1 MTAGLWVLAA
11 LLAPALALISFV
23 QLLYAEA
30 LRLRTREQPALEFF
44 KETLEDRLGLRL
56 ERGALSFS
64 LIQHGL
70 LVLSGAA
77 FCGALLAGNSEWPR
91 FFEALL
97 PGVGLMLVAAY
108 ILPQALLRKSRARFL
123 LPLVPAL
130 KFAAL
135 LVRPL
140 VVSFEFFT
148 SLAEMGQNEGQTN
161 ENGKAAEEIEA
172 LIEAGADEGLIKQ
185 EDRKLLEAV
194 IALGQK
200 TAREVM
206 TPRPNI
212 VAIPQDATMEQLRRL
227 AVEQNYSRI
236 PAYGDSIDDITGFL
250 HVRDLLRLDA
260 EARARRRV
268 REFLRPIRF
277 VPETKPIVQL
287 LREMQKENAYMV
299 IVVDEYGS
307 TAGLVTLEDVV
318 EEVFGEIRDEH
329 DEAGDLREE
338 APGVYLMAGEVDLD
352 RLEELFDLRREEGTE
367 STTVGGLVTE
377 WLGYVPKQG
386 EVFERN
392 GVRIEVLA
400 ADERRVRQV
409 RVSRAPVADPVEAWK
424 DNGRER

>member
-1 MTAGLWVLAA
+1 MRAGLWAAAA
-11 LLAPALALISFV
+11 LLVPALALVSFV

-30 LRLRTREQPALEFF
+30 LRLRAREHPAMEFF
-44 KETLEDRLGLRL
+44 KETLEAKLGLRT

-64 LIQHGL
+64 LIQHAL
-70 LVLSGAA
+70 LVLSGAV
-77 FCGALLAGNSEWPR
+77 FCGALLAGDSAWPGL
-91 FFEALL
+91 FEAVAAAL
-97 PGVGLMLVAAY
+97 GLMLVAAY
-108 ILPQALLRKSRARFL
+108 MVPQTLLRKSQGRFL
-123 LPLVPAL
+123 LPLAPAF

-135 LVRPL
+135 LVRPFVASL
-140 VVSFEFFT
+140 EFFT
-148 SLAEMGQNEGQTN
+148 ALAEIGHSEGQTS
-161 ENGKAAEEIEA
+161 ENGNPAGEFEA
-172 LIEAGADEGLIKQ
+172 LIEAGADEGLIKE
-185 EDRKLLEAV
+185 EDRKLLESV
-194 IALGQK
+194 VALGQK

-236 PAYGDSIDDITGFL
+236 PAYRDSIDDITGFL
-250 HVRDLLRLDA
+250 HVRDLLRLDQ
-260 EARARRRV
+260 EARTRHRV

-277 VPETKPIVQL
+277 VPETKPIVEL

-329 DEAGDLREE
+329 DEAGDVREE

-377 WLGYVPKQG
+377 RLGHVPQAG
-386 EVFERN
+386 EVLERD

-400 ADERRVRQV
+400 ADERRVKQV
-409 RVSRAPVADPVEAWK
+409 RVRRAPVEQAEAVK
-424 DNGRER
+424 HNGREH

>member
-1 MTAGLWVLAA
+1 MTAGLWVLVA

-30 LRLRTREQPALEFF
+30 LRLRAREQPALEFF
-44 KETLEDRLGLRL
+44 KETLEDKLGLRT

-64 LIQHGL
+64 LLQHGL
-70 LVLSGAA
+70 LVLAGAA
-77 FCGALLAGNSEWPR
+77 FCGALLAGNFDWPR
-91 FFEALL
+91 FLEALWAA
-97 PGVGLMLVAAY
+97 VGLVLVAAY
-108 ILPQALLRKSRARFL
+108 AVPQALLRKSQAHFL

-130 KFAAL
+130 KIAAW

-148 SLAEMGQNEGQTN
+148 SLAEMGQSEGQAN
-161 ENGKAAEEIEA
+161 ENGNATEEIEA
-172 LIEAGADEGLIKQ
+172 LIEAGADEGLIQ
-185 EDRKLLEAV
+185 EEDRKLLEAV

-212 VAIPQDATMEQLRRL
+212 VAIPQEATMEQLRRL

-236 PAYGDSIDDITGFL
+236 PAYGESIDDITGFL
-250 HVRDLLRLDA
+250 HVRDLLRLDP

-352 RLEELFDLRREEGTE
+352 RLEELFDLRRDEGTE

-409 RVSRAPVADPVEAWK
+409 RVSRVPAADPVEALK

>member
-1 MTAGLWVLAA
+1 MTAGLWVLVA

-30 LRLRTREQPALEFF
+30 LRLRAREQPALEFF
-44 KETLEDRLGLRL
+44 KETLEDKLGLRT

-64 LIQHGL
+64 LLQHGL

-77 FCGALLAGNSEWPR
+77 FCGALLAGNFDWPR
-91 FFEALL
+91 FLEALWAA
-97 PGVGLMLVAAY
+97 VGLVLVAAY
-108 ILPQALLRKSRARFL
+108 AVPQALLRKSQAHFL

-130 KFAAL
+130 KIAAW

-148 SLAEMGQNEGQTN
+148 SLAEMGQSEGQAN
-161 ENGKAAEEIEA
+161 ENGNATEEIEA
-172 LIEAGADEGLIKQ
+172 LIEAGADEGLIQ
-185 EDRKLLEAV
+185 EEDRKLLEAV

-212 VAIPQDATMEQLRRL
+212 VAIPQEATMEQLRRL

-236 PAYGDSIDDITGFL
+236 PAYGESIDDITGFL
-250 HVRDLLRLDA
+250 HVRDLLRLDP

-352 RLEELFDLRREEGTE
+352 RLEELFDLRRDEGTE

-409 RVSRAPVADPVEAWK
+409 RVSRVPAADPVEALK

>member
-1 MTAGLWVLAA
+1 MTAGLWVLVA

-23 QLLYAEA
+23 ELLYAEA
-30 LRLRTREQPALEFF
+30 LRLRAREQPALEFF
-44 KETLEDRLGLRL
+44 KETLEDKLGLRT

-64 LIQHGL
+64 LLQHGL

-77 FCGALLAGNSEWPR
+77 FCGALLAGNFDWPR
-91 FFEALL
+91 FLEALWAA
-97 PGVGLMLVAAY
+97 VGLVLVAAY
-108 ILPQALLRKSRARFL
+108 AVPQALLRKSQAHFL

-130 KFAAL
+130 KIAAW

-148 SLAEMGQNEGQTN
+148 SLAEMGQSEGQAN
-161 ENGKAAEEIEA
+161 ENGNATEEIEA
-172 LIEAGADEGLIKQ
+172 LIEAGADEGLIQ
-185 EDRKLLEAV
+185 EEDRKLLEAV

-212 VAIPQDATMEQLRRL
+212 VAIPQEATMEQLRRL

-236 PAYGDSIDDITGFL
+236 PAYGESIDDITGFL
-250 HVRDLLRLDA
+250 HVRDLLRLDP

-352 RLEELFDLRREEGTE
+352 RLEELFDLRRDEGTE

-409 RVSRAPVADPVEAWK
+409 RVSRVPAADPVEALK

>member
-1 MTAGLWVLAA
+1 MTAGLWVLVA

-30 LRLRTREQPALEFF
+30 LRLRAREQPALEFF
-44 KETLEDRLGLRL
+44 KETLEDKLGLRT

-64 LIQHGL
+64 LLQHGL

-77 FCGALLAGNSEWPR
+77 FCGALLAGNFDWPR
-91 FFEALL
+91 FLEALWAA
-97 PGVGLMLVAAY
+97 VGLVLVAAY
-108 ILPQALLRKSRARFL
+108 AVPQALLRKSQAHFL

-130 KFAAL
+130 KIAAW

-148 SLAEMGQNEGQTN
+148 SLAEMGQSEGQAN
-161 ENGKAAEEIEA
+161 ENGNATEEIEA
-172 LIEAGADEGLIKQ
+172 LIEAGADEGLIQ
-185 EDRKLLEAV
+185 EEDRKLLEAV

-212 VAIPQDATMEQLRRL
+212 VAIPQEATMEQLRRL

-236 PAYGDSIDDITGFL
+236 PAYGESIDDITGFL
-250 HVRDLLRLDA
+250 HVRDLLRLDP

-352 RLEELFDLRREEGTE
+352 RLEELFDLRRDEGTE

-409 RVSRAPVADPVEAWK
+409 RVSRVPAADPVEAVK